1 MKIII
6 SIIAII
12 ALSSISACTR
22 IKSYFPD
29 KEREYQYT
37 SELPPLIYPA
47 DLKVNLLPVL
57 PGAMTHAEPINTVAD
72 TMTNALT
79 TPTSVASNSKAVSPA
94 PAPASTPTVDKAYND
109 EEELA
114 AELVT
119 VERIHVDKG
128 ESRLRLN
135 VPFIRAWRIVGK
147 SLSRKALEVMV
158 RDQEAGLFTLKYDP
172 DEQSAKELSYT
183 DRLKALIGTLRS
195 NEKTYLI
202 KLEKDQPQTDV
213 TVLDTNQKP
222 IADVDSVNLLTLIQE
237 TIKADL
243 ATHK

>member
-1 MKIII
+1 MKITL

-29 KEREYQYT
+29 KEKEYQYT
-37 SELPPLIYPA
+37 AELPALIYPA
-47 DLKVNLLPVL
+47 DLKVNVLPVL
-57 PGAMTHAEPINTVAD
+57 PGSMAHAEPANAAPDIA
-72 TMTNALT
+72 TNALT
-79 TPTSVASNSKAVSPA
+79 KPTAVASDSSTTPTA
-94 PAPASTPTVDKAYND
+94 DKAYSD

-114 AELVT
+114 AKLVT
-119 VERIHVDKG
+119 VERINVDAG
-128 ESRLRLN
+128 ENRLRLN
-135 VPFIRAWRIVGK
+135 VPFIRAWRILGK

-172 DEQSAKELSYT
+172 DEHNVKDLSYM
-183 DRLKALIGTLRS
+183 DSLKALIGNLRS
-195 NEKTYLI
+195 NEKTYII
-202 KLEKDQPQTDV
+202 KLVKDQPQTDV
-213 TVLDTNQKP
+213 IVLDKDKKP
-222 IADVDSVNLLTLIQE
+222 IADADSVKLLTLLQE

>member
-57 PGAMTHAEPINTVAD
+57 PGAMTHAEPINTTAD

-79 TPTSVASNSKAVSPA
+79 AS
-94 PAPASTPTVDKAYND
+94 ASTPTVDKAYND

-114 AELVT
+114 AKLVT

-172 DEQSAKELSYT
+172 DERGAKELSYT

-243 ATHK
+243 AAHK

>member
-1 MKIII
+1 MKIIL
-6 SIIAII
+6 SIIVII
-12 ALSSISACTR
+12 ALSSVSACTR

-29 KEREYQYT
+29 KEKEYQYT
-37 SELPPLIYPA
+37 SELPLLIYPA

-57 PGAMTHAEPINTVAD
+57 PGAMAHAEPINTAAD
-72 TMTNALT
+72 TTTNALT
-79 TPTSVASNSKAVSPA
+79 VPISAASHSKAVP
-94 PAPASTPTVDKAYND
+94 PAPASTPTVDKVYND

-114 AELVT
+114 AKLVT

-158 RDQEAGLFTLKYDP
+158 RDQDAGLFTLKYDP
-172 DEQSAKELSYT
+172 DEQGAKELSYT

-213 TVLDTNQKP
+213 TVLDTNQNP

-237 TIKADL
+237 TIKADW